1 MRQPT
6 DVSTV
11 TELAG
16 AVQHRSAIDLRDELL
31 LRESTGII
39 DEVVFPRLRA
49 LGIRDSD
56 LHASAMRAARLV
68 QFGRDQDGSL
78 AALLG
83 VERAG
88 INGTRARR
96 EAS

>member
-1 MRQPT
+1 
-6 DVSTV
+6 V
-11 TELAG
+11 
-16 AVQHRSAIDLRDELL
+16 IDLRDELL

-68 QFGRDQDGSL
+68 QFGRDHYGSL

-83 VERAG
+83 VERTG

-96 EAS
+96 EVS

>member
-6 DVSTV
+6 DVCTV
-11 TELAG
+11 TEVRG
-16 AVQHRSAIDLRDELL
+16 AVQHRSAIDVRDELL
-31 LRESTGII
+31 LRESIGII

-49 LGIRDSD
+49 LGIPESD

-68 QFGRDQDGSL
+68 QFGRDHDGSL
-78 AALLG
+78 AALLD
-83 VERAG
+83 VVRTG

>member
-1 MRQPT
+1 
-6 DVSTV
+6 V
-11 TELAG
+11 
-16 AVQHRSAIDLRDELL
+16 RDELL
-31 LRESTGII
+31 LRESIGII

-49 LGIRDSD
+49 LGIRESD

-83 VERAG
+83 VVRTG